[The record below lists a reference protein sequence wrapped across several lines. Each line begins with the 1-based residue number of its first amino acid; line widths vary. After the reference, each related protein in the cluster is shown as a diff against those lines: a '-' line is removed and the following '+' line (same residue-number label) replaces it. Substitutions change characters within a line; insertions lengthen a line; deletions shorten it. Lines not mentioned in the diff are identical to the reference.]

1 MPKINFFSDK
11 INVKNKRVIVRLDL
25 NVSMKESVIIDDTRI
40 KVSKPLIKDLI
51 QKGAIIILI
60 SHLGRP
66 KGIKIKDLSLKPVYE
81 YFKNH
86 LNTNIHFFEDD
97 INEQTIEFSK
107 KLNSGDILFLENIR
121 FSK

>member
-66 KGIKIKDLSLKPVYE
+66 K
-81 YFKNH
+81 
-86 LNTNIHFFEDD
+86 
-97 INEQTIEFSK
+97 
-107 KLNSGDILFLENIR
+107 
-121 FSK
+121 

>member
-40 KVSKPLIKDLI
+40 KVSKPLIEDLI

-60 SHLGRP
+60 SNA
-66 KGIKIKDLSLKPVYE
+66 LKV
-81 YFKNH
+81 
-86 LNTNIHFFEDD
+86 
-97 INEQTIEFSK
+97 
-107 KLNSGDILFLENIR
+107 
-121 FSK
+121 

>member
-40 KVSKPLIKDLI
+40 KVSKPLIENLI

-66 KGIKIKDLSLKPVYE
+66 KGVKIKDLSLNQ
-81 YFKNH
+81 FM
-86 LNTNIHFFEDD
+86 NILK
-97 INEQTIEFSK
+97 TI
-107 KLNSGDILFLENIR
+107 
-121 FSK
+121 

>member
-40 KVSKPLIKDLI
+40 KVSKPLIEDLI

-60 SHLGRP
+60 SH
-66 KGIKIKDLSLKPVYE
+66 
-81 YFKNH
+81 
-86 LNTNIHFFEDD
+86 TNFLLVHHG
-97 INEQTIEFSK
+97 SYWK
-107 KLNSGDILFLENIR
+107 KRDKTLYISNLCTRIIL
-121 FSK
+121 